1 MCISLKGPK
10 EEGIDLETGN
20 LENLTFTQYIDLIK
34 KYMEMSNDKLEDL
47 FKELGMNMDNL
58 TNSMDT
64 LNKNM
69 SKNVVTGIATNLW
82 KQNLGL
88 KEPVRIENNQ
98 TIEIPVMLNGK
109 EMDRYIIKT
118 VNNSMQRSR
127 RSGNG
132 IGRG

>member
-1 MCISLKGPK
+1 
-10 EEGIDLETGN
+10 
-20 LENLTFTQYIDLIK
+20 
-34 KYMEMSNDKLEDL
+34 
-47 FKELGMNMDNL
+47 MDNL